1 MTQVKAYV
9 AKLKFVTVP
18 TLAAGASA
26 TWSIEVK
33 AVKAGD
39 ARFGIEMISDSLT
52 KPVDES
58 ESTRVIEK

>member
-1 MTQVKAYV
+1 
-9 AKLKFVTVP
+9 VP

-26 TWSIEVK
+26 TWTVEVK
-33 AVKAGD
+33 AVRAGD
-39 ARFGIEMISDSLT
+39 ARFGIEMTSDSLT